1 MSSKKVDVTA
11 EQLRFIASEVKA
23 GHFPDEKSVV
33 QAGLALLENQQRKAQ
48 QREALLKEIQI
59 GIDELDAGLGTVLHS
74 REELSA
80 HLKKLG
86 DRARRMPRKKVKKV

>member
-1 MSSKKVDVTA
+1 MPSKKVDVTA
-11 EQLRFIASEVKA
+11 EQHRFIASEVKA

-59 GIDELDAGLGTVLHS
+59 GIDELDAGLGTKLVGRKAL
-74 REELSA
+74 REHLDKLERQANKLSA
-80 HLKKLG
+80 K
-86 DRARRMPRKKVKKV
+86 RKVR